1 MHLPFYARL
10 GSPKITISQFIT
22 WGHRPRDDLIIRI
35 RHKPREDLI
44 IRMRETM
51 KNWGH
56 IVNCKH
62 YNKFVGIMKYPMG
75 CQGVQ
80 LGPFIKTKSHKLG

>member
-1 MHLPFYARL
+1 MVRLAFYARL

-22 WGHRPRDDLIIRI
+22 WAHRPRDDLITRI

-44 IRMRETM
+44 TRMRETM

-56 IVNCKH
+56 ILSCGYH
-62 YNKFVGIMKYPMG
+62 NKL
-75 CQGVQ
+75 
-80 LGPFIKTKSHKLG
+80 LGL